1 MVDKDHEHIFHLV
14 LLPLSPCVPCEDRGK
29 GKECKNNQEPKGS
42 IQQRQLPYVDVPM
55 KFTKGVMDNYLSKT

>member
-1 MVDKDHEHIFHLV
+1 MVDKDYEHIFHLV

-42 IQQRQLPYVDVPM
+42 IQQFQLPDVDVPM
-55 KFTKGVMDNYLSKT
+55 KFTKGVMDNYLSNI